1 MIKFSKK
8 DKIILI
14 IYIIITLLFFILYF
28 TFHMNYTGKIITE
41 NEIKE
46 INETKETKT
55 EVKYYLSI
63 KPGEYFDTLS
73 KNTTLKVDFVKGI
86 YIFVIYANIGKED
99 YSIYRFSG
107 KYDKELNGVH
117 YNDIIEIDVTDMTY
131 VNTYEV
137 DERRILSKGGEGTLI
152 NDGGKLYWNDMKIVK
167 KYNEEYNAIFE
178 MPRAVKDNLYE

>member
-1 MIKFSKK
+1 M
-8 DKIILI
+8 
-14 IYIIITLLFFILYF
+14 
-28 TFHMNYTGKIITE
+28 
-41 NEIKE
+41 
-46 INETKETKT
+46 
-55 EVKYYLSI
+55 
-63 KPGEYFDTLS
+63 
-73 KNTTLKVDFVKGI
+73 KVDFVKGI

-131 VNTYEV
+131 VNTYDV

-152 NDGGKLYWNDMKIVK
+152 NNGGKLYWNDMKIVK

-178 MPRAVKDNLYE
+178 MPRAVKDN